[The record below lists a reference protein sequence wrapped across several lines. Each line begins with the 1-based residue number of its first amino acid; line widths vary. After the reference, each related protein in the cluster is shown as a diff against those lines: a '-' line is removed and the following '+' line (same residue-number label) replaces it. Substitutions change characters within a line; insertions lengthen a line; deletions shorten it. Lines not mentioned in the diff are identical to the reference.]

1 MDNREMMI
9 EAFESILILVDRGH
23 MSIKNAKEALLKI
36 ADLRD
41 QIAYKEGQYDTL
53 SGVDRYDAP

>member
-9 EAFESILILVDRGH
+9 EAFESILIMVYRGN
-23 MSIKNAKEALLKI
+23 MSIKKAKETLLKI

-41 QIAYKEGQYDTL
+41 QIAYIEGQHDAR

>member
-9 EAFESILILVDRGH
+9 EAFESILILVDRGD
-23 MSIKNAKEALLKI
+23 MSIKRAKEALLNI

-41 QIAYKEGQYDTL
+41 QIAYKEGQHDTL